1 MKFIMFMS
9 ILLFCMQTRA
19 QVNGSN
25 KNKKET
31 KIMHHYTITEE
42 CRHYLDAILPTF
54 KYDRI
59 ADIRGSIEKVVCAE
73 KGDKSKNEIYKLNL
87 EIQRFLEINGFGH
100 SVDYVFIIDKKGID
114 LKDAGSLNNYEKIN
128 SN

>member
-1 MKFIMFMS
+1 MKFILL
-9 ILLFCMQTRA
+9 IATLLFSVPGNA
-19 QVNGSN
+19 QATSTN

-31 KIMHHYTITEE
+31 VKMNSYIISEE

-54 KYDRI
+54 KFDRI
-59 ADIRGSIEKVVCAE
+59 ADIRGSVEKVIVAE
-73 KGDKSKNEIYKLNL
+73 NVNKSQKDIYLLSLK
-87 EIQRFLEINGFGH
+87 IQGFLEKNKFGH

-114 LKDAGSLNNYEKIN
+114 LKDAGSLSNYEKK

>member
-1 MKFIMFMS
+1 MKFILFVS
-9 ILLFCMQTRA
+9 ILLFCIQTRA
-19 QVNGSN
+19 QVTGGSE
-25 KNKKET
+25 NKKET
-31 KIMHHYTITEE
+31 KTMHHYIITEE

-59 ADIRGSIEKVVCAE
+59 ADIRGSIEKVVIAE
-73 KGDKSKNEIYKLNL
+73 KGDKSQNEIYKLTL

-100 SVDYVFIIDKKGID
+100 SADYVFIIDKKGID
-114 LKDAGSLNNYEKIN
+114 LKDAGSLSNYEKLN